1 MAEEI
6 TEEKADAS
14 DKTDRPPLPGN
25 WFKLRER
32 SLWHAVGH
40 YEYGVVWST
49 CGLRALEAEV
59 EKCEDLDVSM
69 SVCVKCSSSA
79 SGSRK

>member
-6 TEEKADAS
+6 TEENANTSEIKDG
-14 DKTDRPPLPGN
+14 PPLPGN
-25 WFKLRER
+25 RFKLRER
-32 SLWHAVGH
+32 SLWHAVGR

-69 SVCVKCSSSA
+69 SVCVKCSA
-79 SGSRK
+79 SVSRASK